1 MLNNLRSMLTGD
13 KSQCNVEK
21 LFHPPSF
28 SNQLLRKML
37 FFFSCIRTARLLCR
51 AARAITS
58 RPAIYGGTRLS
69 DSGRGTKNYA
79 YPANKTFEPTR
90 SGKKSHASDLSS
102 VFKVCIEKKKLLS
115 NQYKSNP
122 RLTHPTDGKVKL
134 RSSERKISRHKKTA
148 AKVGRAS
155 N

>member
-69 DSGRGTKNYA
+69 DSDRGTENYA

-90 SGKKSHASDLSS
+90 SGK
-102 VFKVCIEKKKLLS
+102 
-115 NQYKSNP
+115 NRMPQ
-122 RLTHPTDGKVKL
+122 
-134 RSSERKISRHKKTA
+134 ISRVFSKFVSRKRNSYPTSTSQA
-148 AKVGRAS
+148 QG
-155 N
+155 